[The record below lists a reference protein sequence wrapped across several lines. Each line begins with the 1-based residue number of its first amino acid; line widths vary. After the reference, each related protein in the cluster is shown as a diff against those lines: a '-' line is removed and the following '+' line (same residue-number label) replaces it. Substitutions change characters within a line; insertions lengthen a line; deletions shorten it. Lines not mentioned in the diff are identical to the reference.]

1 MEASILRRFE
11 PFSRSAAFGS
21 SALICAEGCGSQAI
35 RAQMGVVSAN
45 LEIADWLSVNSGEM
59 NQLNKIDASFA
70 GFGLGNERLGTRQ
83 QRRNLSLGQA

>member
-1 MEASILRRFE
+1 
-11 PFSRSAAFGS
+11 
-21 SALICAEGCGSQAI
+21 
-35 RAQMGVVSAN
+35 MGVVSAN